1 MFEVARYEGERRAM
15 LALTIVVAAAFYGTM
30 FVAIAPS
37 FTDLDLASFFAELP
51 KQLTEGFGIESMNSL
66 SGILAVELYQVGWL
80 LVLGIYLAYNAASM
94 VAGEIQSGRIDSL
107 LAAPI
112 SRTRLAGEEFLSLL
126 VPILAI
132 NAVTPIVLSVAS
144 SLLGGETLDPVNLV
158 VLHAL
163 AVPYLLCC
171 AAVGFV
177 FSVFLADENRARI
190 AAVGTLVVTYLL
202 ETVFIGTDYEI
213 LGTVAPMNYI
223 DPTAILVDGSYDL
236 AGGAILL
243 AAAAVLVLV
252 GLVRFGRMD
261 IG

>member
-1 MFEVARYEGERRAM
+1 MFEVARYESERRAM
-15 LALTIVVAAAFYGTM
+15 LALTIVIAAAFYGTM

-37 FTDLDLASFFAELP
+37 FTDLDLASLFAELP
-51 KQLTEGFGIESMNSL
+51 KQLTEGLGIESMNTL

-94 VAGEIQSGRIDSL
+94 IAGEIESGRIDSL
-107 LAAPI
+107 LAAPV

-126 VPILAI
+126 LPILAI
-132 NAVTPIVLSVAS
+132 NAVTPIVLAVAASV
-144 SLLGGETLDPVNLV
+144 LDQTLDPVNLV

-177 FSVFLADENRARI
+177 FSVFFTDESHARI

-213 LGTVAPMNYI
+213 LGIVAPMNYI

-243 AAAAVLVLV
+243 VAAVVLVLV

>member
-1 MFEVARYEGERRAM
+1 MFEVARYESERRAM

-37 FTDLDLASFFAELP
+37 FTDLDLASLFAELP
-51 KQLTEGFGIESMNSL
+51 KQLTEGLGIKSMNTL
-66 SGILAVELYQVGWL
+66 PGILAVELYQVGWL

-94 VAGEIQSGRIDSL
+94 IAGEIESGRIDSL
-107 LAAPI
+107 LAAPV

-126 VPILAI
+126 LPILAI
-132 NAVTPIVLSVAS
+132 NAVTPIVLAVAAS
-144 SLLGGETLDPVNLV
+144 FLDQTLDPVNLL
-158 VLHAL
+158 VLHTL

-177 FSVFLADENRARI
+177 FSVFFTDESHARI

-213 LGTVAPMNYI
+213 LGIVAPMNYI

>member
-37 FTDLDLASFFAELP
+37 FTDLDLASLFAELP
-51 KQLTEGFGIESMNSL
+51 KQLTEGLGIESMNTL
-66 SGILAVELYQVGWL
+66 SGILSVELYQVGWL

-94 VAGEIQSGRIDSL
+94 IAGEIESGRIDSL
-107 LAAPI
+107 LAAPV

-126 VPILAI
+126 LPILAI
-132 NAVTPIVLSVAS
+132 NAVTPIVLFVAAGF
-144 SLLGGETLDPVNLV
+144 LDETLDPVNLV

-177 FSVFLADENRARI
+177 FSVFLTDESHARI

-202 ETVFIGTDYEI
+202 ETVFIGTDYEV
-213 LGTVAPMNYI
+213 LGVIAPMNYI

-243 AAAAVLVLV
+243 VAAVVLVLA

>member
-1 MFEVARYEGERRAM
+1 MFEVARYESERRAM

-37 FTDLDLASFFAELP
+37 FTDLDLASLFAELP
-51 KQLTEGFGIESMNSL
+51 KQLTEGLGIESMNTL
-66 SGILAVELYQVGWL
+66 PGILAVELYQVGWL

-94 VAGEIQSGRIDSL
+94 IAGEIESGRIDSL
-107 LAAPI
+107 LAAPV

-126 VPILAI
+126 LPILAI
-132 NAVTPIVLSVAS
+132 NAVTPIVLAVAASV
-144 SLLGGETLDPVNLV
+144 LDQTLDPVNLV

-177 FSVFLADENRARI
+177 FSVFFTDESHARI

-213 LGTVAPMNYI
+213 LGIVAPMNYI

-243 AAAAVLVLV
+243 VAAAVLVLV